1 MFLHHKLAV
10 IRCSIRSMNLTDNE
24 VLKFLKG
31 SPVFIEDI
39 CAVYPVTLGEI
50 VDIGYEK
57 FQQYL
62 GVLTATKPTDIKG
75 DSELKKLMEDISDYQ
90 YLLLLTSTDATVNS
104 IVKNA
109 FYFFTRSQATFS
121 LDPPNILLG
130 PLEEQHILD
139 EKNFYEFQRVLRRM
153 YFIEQEGEEIIIYD
167 DDDPVTRKIKM
178 DMRRNRERVRK
189 AKAAKAARE
198 KSDMKFSDLIGSMTL
213 NDCGLNMINIWDIT
227 YYAFHDQ
234 LKRMGWRDQF
244 NINQKAALAGAKIN
258 KSQLKHWMRSI
269 ASSDK

>member
-1 MFLHHKLAV
+1 
-10 IRCSIRSMNLTDNE
+10 MNLTDNE

-31 SPVFIEDI
+31 SPVFIDDI

-50 VDIGYEK
+50 VDIGYDN
-57 FQQYL
+57 FQKYL
-62 GVLTATKPTDIKG
+62 SILTSGKPVEVKEDEELTKLLE
-75 DSELKKLMEDISDYQ
+75 SISDFQ
-90 YLLLLTSTDATVNS
+90 YLLLLVSLDIEVNM
-104 IVKNA
+104 IVKAA
-109 FYFFTRSQATFS
+109 FRFFTKLQVSFS
-121 LDPPNILLG
+121 MDPPQIFLG
-130 PLEEQHILD
+130 PLEEQHIMD
-139 EKNFYEFQRVLRRM
+139 EAHFYDFQRVLRRM
-153 YFIEQEGEEIIIYD
+153 YFLEQEGEEIIIEE
-167 DDDPVTRKIKM
+167 DDPPETKRLKM
-178 DMRRNRERVRK
+178 QMRANREKVRR

-198 KSDMKFSDLIGSMTL
+198 KSDLSMSDLIGSIAI
-213 NDCGLNMINIWDIT
+213 NDCGLNIINIWDIT